1 MSKRKLATFFA
12 TTPKKKKP
20 LPVSEGGITEYCI
33 PISEPTSPRDIL
45 RQSVNTKRMRNRKK
59 LFTLITTLLQNYP
72 SDNCSCDLKL
82 NFGGDITKKKFA
94 KSDGVVK
101 EIVVVPDRPTKPKS
115 VATQAYLPAYIHL
128 LAGAYPRW
136 QPARF
141 LNLERIQENRH
152 SRLIEWLF

>member
-82 NFGGDITKKKFA
+82 NWGNYKKEVCK
-94 KSDGVVK
+94 D
-101 EIVVVPDRPTKPKS
+101 
-115 VATQAYLPAYIHL
+115 
-128 LAGAYPRW
+128 
-136 QPARF
+136 
-141 LNLERIQENRH
+141 
-152 SRLIEWLF
+152 